1 MSLLYP
7 QSRIVPAGDRA
18 VTVEVGEGIAVEVN
32 RRVRALGLAIQ
43 QAQAAGVEEVV
54 PAYRSLLVYYDPLR
68 LSFTDLE
75 AHLRDMEGRLSEA
88 PADAPRVVELPTVY
102 GGENGPDIDYVAE
115 HAGLS
120 VQEVV
125 EVHSSADYL
134 VYMMGFTP
142 GFTYLG
148 GLSERIVTPRLE
160 TPRTAIPAGSVGIA
174 EAQTGVYPMTSPGG
188 WRLIGRTPVPLFDPH
203 REPPVLVEPGEYVRF
218 VPVSAEDARRIEDQV
233 RAGTFQATAHPVE

>member
-32 RRVRALGLAIQ
+32 RRVRALGLTIR
-43 QAQAAGVEEVV
+43 QAAAAGVDEVV
-54 PAYRSLLVYYDPLR
+54 PAYRSLLVYYDPAR
-68 LSFTDLE
+68 LSFADLE
-75 AHLRDMEGRLSEA
+75 AHLRDMEGRLADA

-102 GGENGPDIDYVAE
+102 GGEYGPDIDFVAE

-120 VQEVV
+120 VQEVID
-125 EVHSSADYL
+125 VHSGPDYL

-218 VPVSAEDARRIEDQV
+218 VPIAAEDARGIEERV
-233 RAGTFQATAHPVE
+233 RAGTFQPTEHPVE